1 MLGKITTLEDSGFYG
16 NSAEPSDY
24 SGKGG
29 ANDVAL
35 YFSDSAASNYSMKNN
50 VYFSNSTLLVMLFS
64 QVLSTQTSIRM
75 VMTVM
80 PMAYWTPMVAGLTTH
95 LMLMN

>member
-1 MLGKITTLEDSGFYG
+1 LLDDIIDNIATYKIPLGSVTTLEDSGFYG

-35 YFSDSAASNYSMKNN
+35 YFRDNAASNYSMKNN
-50 VYFSNSTLLVMLFS
+50 VYFSNSTLLGDV
-64 QVLSTQTSIRM
+64 
-75 VMTVM
+75 
-80 PMAYWTPMVAGLTTH
+80 
-95 LMLMN
+95 